1 MFEEVKATFMS
12 YLFAFNTLEPANVS
26 GYFHLPAVLMA
37 SKPVELIN
45 PVELIKP
52 VEFMNSIGDVE
63 DVFRKLFKFLK
74 DKKFKRS
81 TLDSMQIKMVSENQ
95 AIVVGVATRYRKDE
109 SVLEH
114 FGFTYT
120 LRKTDKSFTIN
131 DVEHNWKIIT
141 GVIHEALDF
150 SVIQSFELPQ

>member
-12 YLFAFNTLEPANVS
+12 YSVAFNTLKAANVS

-37 SKPVELIN
+37 SKEIQLTN
-45 PVELIKP
+45 PVELIKQ
-52 VEFMNSIGDVE
+52 VEFMNSIDDVE
-63 DVFRKLFKFLK
+63 DVFRKLFKYLK
-74 DKKFKRS
+74 DNEFKRS
-81 TLDSMQIKMVSENQ
+81 TLDSMQIKMVSDNQ
-95 AIVVGVATRYRKDE
+95 AIVVGVATRYRENK

-120 LRKTDKSFTIN
+120 LRKTDKSFKIN

-141 GVIHEALDF
+141 GVIHDALDF
-150 SVIQSFELPQ
+150 SAIESFSLP